1 MAPASINL
9 KTFMCK
15 KISFSAVV
23 CAALVLASGCQVN
36 SERAIKMQSQ
46 SGKMNRNNDFACFA
60 QCKTQT
66 PGGHE
71 GTWKGALW
79 QKQEQAMRD
88 ALDHN
93 KAFPGHNATVEHY

>member
-1 MAPASINL
+1 
-9 KTFMCK
+9 MCGK
-15 KISFSAVV
+15 LFFYAGLWVALFVV
-23 CAALVLASGCQVN
+23 QGCQVN

-46 SGKMNRNNDFACFA
+46 SGKMNRNTDFAYFA

-79 QKQEQAMRD
+79 QKKEQAMRD

-93 KAFPGHNATVEHY
+93 TAFPGHKATVEHY